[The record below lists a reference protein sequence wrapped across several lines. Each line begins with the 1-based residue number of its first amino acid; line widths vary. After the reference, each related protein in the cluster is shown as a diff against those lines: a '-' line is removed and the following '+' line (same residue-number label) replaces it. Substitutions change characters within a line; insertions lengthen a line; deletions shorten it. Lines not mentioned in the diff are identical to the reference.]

1 VTSVAERLATRTL
14 ELVDIPS
21 ESRREDAIREHLLT
35 LVPAELPCV
44 AAGDEAFF
52 FAGLR
57 RPGVPLVVLA
67 GHYDTVPAQDNLPG
81 RVDGDAVHGLGTS
94 DMKGGVAVAVELMRD
109 IAQEPPGRYD
119 VGLLLFG
126 REELPPEFD
135 PLPALFDD
143 SALLGQT
150 GLAVLLEPTD
160 CRLQLGCVG
169 NLNARIVF
177 TGVSGHAAR
186 PWLADN
192 AIERAITGL
201 APIAALER
209 RETAVGGLSFYEVVT
224 ITRLNA
230 GIADNVVPDRAV
242 AHVNFR
248 YAPDREPADAETY
261 LRSLVPGDATVELA
275 GNSPAAAPAS
285 DSSLVQALRD
295 AGELEV
301 EPKQAWTNVADFAAR
316 DIPAVNFGPGATR
329 YAHTRDE
336 QVEIAALVRVY
347 EVLRRFLAG

>member
-21 ESRREDAIREHLLT
+21 ESRREEAIRKHLLA
-35 LVPAELPCV
+35 LVPAEFPCV
-44 AAGDEAFF
+44 AATDEAFL
-52 FAGLR
+52 FARPR
-57 RPGVPLVVLA
+57 RPGVPFVVLA
-67 GHYDTVPAQDNLPG
+67 GHYDTVPAQDNIPG
-81 RVDGDAVHGLGTS
+81 RIAGEAVHGLGAS
-94 DMKGGVAVAVELMRD
+94 DMKGGVAVAVELVRD
-109 IAQEPPGRYD
+109 LAHEPPGAYD

-126 REELPPEFD
+126 REELPPELN
-135 PLPALFDD
+135 PLPALFDQ
-143 SALLGQT
+143 SALVGEA

-192 AIERAITGL
+192 AIERAIAGL
-201 APIAALER
+201 APIAGLER
-209 RETAVGGLSFYEVVT
+209 RQAIVGGLPFYEVVT

-248 YAPDREPADAETY
+248 YAPDREPREAEAY
-261 LRSLVPGDATVELA
+261 LRSLVPDEAAIELA
-275 GNSPAAAPAS
+275 GNSPAAPPAS
-285 DSSLVQALRD
+285 DSPLVQALRA
-295 AGELEV
+295 AGDLAL

-316 DIPAVNFGPGATR
+316 GIPAVNFGPGGTR

-336 QVEIAALVRVY
+336 QVEITALVRVY
-347 EVLRRFLAG
+347 EVLRRFLTP

>member
-1 VTSVAERLATRTL
+1 VTPVAERLATRTL

-21 ESRREDAIREHLLT
+21 ESRREQAIREHLLT
-35 LVPAELPCV
+35 LVPPEFPCV

-52 FAGLR
+52 FAGPR
-57 RPGVPLVVLA
+57 RAGVPLVVLA
-67 GHYDTVPAQDNLPG
+67 GHYDTVPEQDNLPG
-81 RVDGDAVHGLGTS
+81 RVDGDAVHGLGAS

-109 IAQEPPGRYD
+109 LAHEPPGRYD

-135 PLPALFDD
+135 PLPALFDE
-143 SALLGQT
+143 SALLGRAD
-150 GLAVLLEPTD
+150 LAVMLEPTD

-192 AIERAITGL
+192 AIDRAITGL

-209 RETAVGGLSFYEVVT
+209 REATVGGLTFYEVVT

-248 YAPDREPADAETY
+248 YAPDRDPAAAETY
-261 LRSLVPGDATVELA
+261 LQSLVPDEATVELA

-285 DSSLVQALRD
+285 NSPLVLALRD
-295 AGELEV
+295 AGQLEV
-301 EPKQAWTNVADFAAR
+301 QPKQAWTNVADFAAR
-316 DIPAVNFGPGATR
+316 GVPAVNLGPGATR

-347 EVLRRFLAG
+347 EVLRRFVAG